1 LLIHQEKINSKRTK
15 TTLFSEAPPKARM
28 FRCQFFPNKSH
39 LSRFHFCIK
48 EEKRRRLSP
57 HALSV
62 YSIDPDNKFPIRLGI
77 QWNWIDRI
85 EKKHTKKSARA
96 LPEPSR
102 TQVRSLLISRARP
115 GRITGSDKPE
125 PDRTARFYF

>member
-77 QWNWIDRI
+77 QWDWIDRI
-85 EKKHTKKSARA
+85 EKKTYEKIREGTSGA
-96 LPEPSR
+96 LPDSGPLTFNLSR
-102 TQVRSLLISRARP
+102 PTRSHH
-115 GRITGSDKPE
+115 RI
-125 PDRTARFYF
+125 R